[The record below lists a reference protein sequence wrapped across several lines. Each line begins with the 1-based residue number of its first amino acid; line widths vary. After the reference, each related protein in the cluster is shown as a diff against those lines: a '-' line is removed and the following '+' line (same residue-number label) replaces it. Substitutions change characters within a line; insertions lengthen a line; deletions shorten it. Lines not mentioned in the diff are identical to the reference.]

1 MSNISCGID
10 FGTTN
15 SAVSIVKP
23 MAVPELVPL
32 EGNNVTMP
40 TTVFFEE
47 DTWKTSYGTEAIENY
62 INGTKGRFMRSM
74 KRVLGSNLMSV
85 GTRINNKPVK
95 FEFIL
100 GKFLKNI
107 KEKSDIFAGREIENV
122 VMGRPVHFRDDDP
135 KGDIRAQDELK
146 MIAQSVGY
154 KNIEFQYEPIAAAF
168 AHETKIPNE
177 TLACIVDI
185 GGGTSDISI
194 VKLGEKLQKK
204 LDRTDDILASTGV
217 RIGGNDFDKNL
228 SIKTFM
234 PEFGMGTTYSE
245 RSLSVPTHLYFSL
258 SEWSSI
264 NSEYNYKNLNMVKKI
279 LAQSNDKERYSRL
292 YELIDRQT
300 AHTLLTAVEAT
311 KMRLTEKEMA
321 NIALN
326 FMSKPFS
333 VNANRQDFEAS
344 IMQNINKI
352 SDSVS
357 DCINQAQIKP
367 EDVKMLILTGGSTEI
382 PYVQKVMQSYFPTAE
397 ISQENKMS
405 SVGLGLAY
413 DAKRK
418 FSGGNME
425 NINTLLTQHTR

>member
-107 KEKSDIFAGREIENV
+107 KEKSDIFVGREIENV

-168 AHETKIPNE
+168 AHETKISNE

-194 VKLGEKLQKK
+194 VKLGEKLQK
-204 LDRTDDILASTGV
+204 
-217 RIGGNDFDKNL
+217 N
-228 SIKTFM
+228 
-234 PEFGMGTTYSE
+234 
-245 RSLSVPTHLYFSL
+245 
-258 SEWSSI
+258 
-264 NSEYNYKNLNMVKKI
+264 
-279 LAQSNDKERYSRL
+279 
-292 YELIDRQT
+292 
-300 AHTLLTAVEAT
+300 
-311 KMRLTEKEMA
+311 
-321 NIALN
+321 
-326 FMSKPFS
+326 
-333 VNANRQDFEAS
+333 
-344 IMQNINKI
+344 
-352 SDSVS
+352 
-357 DCINQAQIKP
+357 
-367 EDVKMLILTGGSTEI
+367 
-382 PYVQKVMQSYFPTAE
+382 
-397 ISQENKMS
+397 
-405 SVGLGLAY
+405 
-413 DAKRK
+413 
-418 FSGGNME
+418 
-425 NINTLLTQHTR
+425 

>member
-1 MSNISCGID
+1 
-10 FGTTN
+10 
-15 SAVSIVKP
+15 
-23 MAVPELVPL
+23 
-32 EGNNVTMP
+32 
-40 TTVFFEE
+40 
-47 DTWKTSYGTEAIENY
+47 
-62 INGTKGRFMRSM
+62 MRSM

-135 KGDIRAQDELK
+135 KGDARAQDELK

-228 SIKTFM
+228 SIKLLCQNSVWEQHIVSVVYPFLRTFILVYQN
-234 PEFGMGTTYSE
+234 GAVLTVSITT
-245 RSLSVPTHLYFSL
+245 
-258 SEWSSI
+258 
-264 NSEYNYKNLNMVKKI
+264 KI
-279 LAQSNDKERYSRL
+279 
-292 YELIDRQT
+292 
-300 AHTLLTAVEAT
+300 
-311 KMRLTEKEMA
+311 
-321 NIALN
+321 
-326 FMSKPFS
+326 
-333 VNANRQDFEAS
+333 
-344 IMQNINKI
+344 
-352 SDSVS
+352 
-357 DCINQAQIKP
+357 
-367 EDVKMLILTGGSTEI
+367 
-382 PYVQKVMQSYFPTAE
+382 
-397 ISQENKMS
+397 
-405 SVGLGLAY
+405 
-413 DAKRK
+413 
-418 FSGGNME
+418 
-425 NINTLLTQHTR
+425 